1 VNLLNLSNTHVL
13 ILSAGKIVEELEGIF
28 GSIPSGLIPI
38 NGKPVIFRII
48 DKLLEEGLSKISI
61 TIGFKKEQL
70 ITILEER
77 YGKKVKLNFVDVDY
91 TKSPGN
97 SILESFKKIFDEKL
111 LVILGD
117 TLIEENISFLIK
129 KDEDFVLTS
138 KNFIH
143 PEKWCVIKQNKGYI
157 ETIFDKKKG
166 LEKNSNLEALI
177 GVYYFSNLNELKDLT
192 KNLNSGKIE
201 ISNLIEEY
209 KQKYPVKTIL
219 CKQWYDVGHIENYY
233 ASKKVLL
240 QARYFNYLN
249 FDETLGI
256 VTKTSDDTAK
266 LNDEINWYKKIP
278 SELSILTPR
287 VIDYN
292 NSNQP
297 YIKLEYI
304 GYPTLAELW
313 LYSDIHSEIWKNI
326 IKRFLDVVNLF
337 KKYQGSVS
345 FNDYQSMYVHKTEQ
359 RVKALL
365 EENKQ
370 FRELFKNKKI
380 IINDIEYKNWPIIKE
395 KIYSKTKTLYDDKN
409 NYFLHGDLCF
419 SNILYDIHNG
429 IFKLID
435 PRGKWGSTTFGDLK
449 YDIAKLRHSV
459 VGNYDSIIDGL
470 YSISY
475 NNEKLN
481 IDIFQPRIYQE
492 ISRHFDELIGLYWNL
507 NEIKLIEGLLFISML
522 PLHKDNLDKQIA
534 FFSIGIQRL
543 NEVIDN

>member
-1 VNLLNLSNTHVL
+1 MNLLNISNTHVL

-28 GSIPSGLIPI
+28 GSISSGLIPI
-38 NGKPVIFRII
+38 NGKPIIFRII
-48 DKLLEEGLSKISI
+48 DKLLEEGFSNFSI

-70 ITILEER
+70 VQILEER
-77 YGKKVKLNFVDVDY
+77 YSKKIKLNLIEVDY

-97 SILESFKKIFDEKL
+97 SILDSIKKIFEEKL

-117 TLIEENISFLIK
+117 TLVEENISSIITK
-129 KDEDFVLTS
+129 NEDFVLTS
-138 KNFIH
+138 TNFQN
-143 PEKWCVIKQNKGYI
+143 PEKWCVIKQNRGYV
-157 ETIFDKKKG
+157 ETIIDKKKG
-166 LEKNSNLEALI
+166 LEKNNLEALI
-177 GVYYFSNLNELKDLT
+177 GVYYFSNLNDLKNLT
-192 KNLNSGKIE
+192 KNLSSDKIE

-209 KQKYPVKTIL
+209 KQKHPIKTIL
-219 CKQWYDVGHIENYY
+219 CKGWYDVGHIENYY
-233 ASKKVLL
+233 YSKKALL

-249 FDETLGI
+249 FDEILGI
-256 VTKTSDDTAK
+256 VTKTSDDTDK
-266 LNDEINWYKKIP
+266 LKDEINWYKKIP
-278 SELSILTPR
+278 PELSILTPR

-292 NSNQP
+292 NSTRP

-326 IKRFLDVVNLF
+326 IKRFLDVINLF
-337 KKYQGSVS
+337 KKYRGPVS
-345 FNDYQSMYVHKTEQ
+345 FDDYQLMYVHKTEQ
-359 RVKALL
+359 RVKTLL
-365 EENKQ
+365 EESKQ
-370 FRELFKNKKI
+370 FRELFNNKKI
-380 IINDIEYKNWPIIKE
+380 IINNIEYKNWPIIKE
-395 KIYSKTKTLYDDKN
+395 KIYSKIKRLYNNKN

-475 NNEKLN
+475 NNEKII
-481 IDIFQPRIYQE
+481 IDIFKPRIYQE
-492 ISRHFDELIGLYWNL
+492 ISRYFDELVGLNWNL
-507 NEIKLIEGLLFISML
+507 NDIKLIEGLLFISML